1 MANSP
6 SITPQFYRIKHVT
19 QILSIS
25 KTAWLNGVREGRFP
39 RPVRLGPRSI
49 AWRRADIENLVAE
62 LGEAV

>member
-6 SITPQFYRIKHVT
+6 SITPQFYRVKHVT
-19 QILSIS
+19 TILSIS

-62 LGEAV
+62 LGGVA